1 MRLRDYTK
9 DFLGYSKEAKSFV
22 AISFV
27 DGIAHMAFWFT
38 LWLYMYH
45 LGFSLP
51 QIGVLG
57 AIGTFVSAAAM
68 LPAGYLADKFGRKR
82 VVIIGAFLTCVA
94 TSLFLLS
101 PSPYMI
107 FTASAMNGLSLAILN
122 PAQNAFM
129 SEKASKHKRKF
140 LFSIFT
146 FSSQIGSA
154 LGLLSIAFVDV
165 IAESSPLSL
174 TASYQAFYVAYVLLY
189 IVKVLLYFSIP
200 ERYNLRIA
208 KKRRPIPDSWK
219 VILKFCVTQFIIG
232 IGAGIMVPWFPIFFK
247 LRFDTSMMDLGM
259 IFAINAVLWAVAAL
273 AMPLFAQ
280 RYGSV
285 RTIVVSQ
292 FMAILIIVFIPN
304 SPVFWIAA
312 VFFILRMLLMNISHP
327 VTMALQMNLCKET
340 DRASL
345 SSFNMFSWQIAQAT
359 GTVIGGFLFMGPN
372 LAIPFYV
379 TAGFYVVYIVT
390 FWFLFK
396 GYDDRGAGKCV

>member
-1 MRLRDYTK
+1 MKMRDYTK
-9 DFLGYSKEAKSFV
+9 DFVGYSKEAKSFV

-27 DGIAHMAFWFT
+27 DGVAHLAFWFT

-57 AIGTFVSAAAM
+57 AAGTFVSAAAM
-68 LPAGYLADKFGRKR
+68 LPAGYMADKFGRKR

-94 TSLFLLS
+94 TSLFLLA

-107 FTASAMNGLSLAILN
+107 FVASSINGLSLAILQ

-129 SEKASKHKRKF
+129 SEKASKRKRKF
-140 LFSIFT
+140 LFSIMT

-154 LGLLSIAFVDV
+154 LGLISIAFVDV
-165 IAESSPLSL
+165 IAESTPLSI
-174 TASYQAFYVAYVLLY
+174 TATYQVFYIIYVLLY
-189 IVKVLLYFSIP
+189 LLKLLLFFSIP
-200 ERYNLRIA
+200 EKYNLRIA
-208 KKRRPIPDSWK
+208 KKRSLVPRSWR
-219 VILKFCVTQFIIG
+219 VIMKFCVTQAIIG

-259 IFAINAVLWAVAAL
+259 IFAINAVLWAVSAL

-292 FMAILIIVFIPN
+292 LMAILIIVFIPN

-312 VFFILRMLLMNISHP
+312 VFFILRMLLMNISGP
-327 VTMALQMNLCKET
+327 VTLALQMNLCREN

-345 SSFNMFSWQIAQAT
+345 SSFNAFSWQISQAT
-359 GTVIGGFLFMGPN
+359 GTVIGGFLFAGSN
-372 LAIPFYV
+372 LSIPFYV
-379 TAGFYVVYIVT
+379 TAGFYVVYIIT

-396 GYDDRGAGKCV
+396 GHEDRPSGAGI